1 MEKGGCVYI
10 ITNTFNTVL
19 YIGVTSDL
27 YSRMIEH
34 RNKMYP
40 KSFTAK
46 YNCNKLVFFEMYS
59 TIDEAIGM
67 EKRLKKWNRAW
78 KNRLIE
84 KSNPMWI
91 DLFSEDL

>member
-1 MEKGGCVYI
+1 MEKGGCVYM
-10 ITNTFNTVL
+10 ITNIFNTVL

-27 YSRMIEH
+27 YSRMTEH
-34 RNKMYP
+34 RSKMYP